1 MILIFGG
8 TSETHELCDFLLKH
22 RILFH
27 LSVATEYG
35 RNTFE
40 KYADHMQVSRLD
52 EQGIL
57 TLIEEIQASQII
69 DLTHPYAAN
78 ISQNAISAAQKSDIP
93 YIRYERTSL
102 LEEDEFLI
110 EASSHEEALK
120 IAESIGYRPFLAVG
134 SNFAGVYIRSKK
146 FSKAYIRVLPKSEI
160 IKKCEDLGY
169 DYSCIIAMQ
178 GPFSKDLN
186 VQMLKLTEADMM
198 ITKESGNAGGFM
210 EKYLA
215 CKEMGI
221 PLIVVERP
229 KIHYPNCYDKLDEIK
244 ARLIADKKAGEEA

>member
-8 TSETHELCDFLLKH
+8 TSETHDLCDFLEEKGVDF
-22 RILFH
+22 R

-40 KYADHMQVSRLD
+40 KYAKHMQVSRLD
-52 EQGIL
+52 EQAIL
-57 TLIEEIQASQII
+57 SLIEKERIHTVV

-78 ISQNAISAAQKSDIP
+78 ISQNAISASKKAGIS
-93 YIRYERTSL
+93 YLRYERKSM
-102 LEEDEFLI
+102 LEQDTILR
-110 EASSHEEALK
+110 EAASHEEARA
-120 IAESIGYRPFLAVG
+120 IAESIGKRPFLAVG
-134 SNFAGVYIRSKK
+134 SNFAGVYIQSEK
-146 FSKAYIRVLPKSEI
+146 FEKAYIRVLPKSEI

-169 DYSCIIAMQ
+169 DYSCIVALQ
-178 GPFSKDLN
+178 GPFSKEIN
-186 VQMLKLTEADMM
+186 IEMLRLAKADMM

-215 CKEMGI
+215 CKELNI

-229 KIHYPNCYDKLDEIK
+229 QIDYPNKYEDLEEIK
-244 ARLIADKKAGEEA
+244 QLLVSKR